1 MLHDVA
7 LQADKYQKLGSHV
20 INAGVNNKSCRF
32 EMFCNCFFTVHEWN
46 AIPADVRWRYVM
58 FCYDPLTPDTEQ
70 LLRNLT
76 KIRTKAVTKYYKY
89 AFFYVHP
96 FAMHRYNNVLVIIKS
111 NMHTCLSNK
120 TLL

>member
-32 EMFCNCFFTVHEWN
+32 EMFCNCFFAVHEWN

-76 KIRTKAVTKYYKY
+76 KYEQKQLQNIT
-89 AFFYVHP
+89 
-96 FAMHRYNNVLVIIKS
+96 
-111 NMHTCLSNK
+111 NMHFFMFTP
-120 TLL
+120 LLCTGITMFW